1 MPGYVSPPPRSSSAP
16 RLPIRFRPSAWF
28 VGAAALLLSGCGAPE
43 APPAKIAEAVTTTT
57 VRYEPIARTISLAGT
72 VTARVESDLSF
83 RVAGRI
89 AERRVDVSDAVKKG
103 EILAT
108 LETAEQESDLRS
120 AEATLQSA
128 RVTLA
133 QAETNFRRQKTLN
146 DSGYTT
152 RSTLDAAQE
161 QLRTAEGSVASAEA
175 DVGTAKD
182 QLSFTVLRA
191 DADGI
196 VTARNVEAG
205 QVVAAA
211 QTVFAIARDGER
223 DAVFDIYEALLAGD
237 PPQDKIEIHLVS
249 DPSVSTF
256 GTVREVAPTFD
267 TTTGTV
273 RVKMSLIDPPPA
285 MSLGAAIAGSAQF
298 EPRPLFA
305 LPWRALSVGP
315 GGPRVWIVDP
325 KTSTVRLRAITID
338 RYRTGEVLV
347 RGGLSDGEIVVTAA
361 GQFLHEG
368 QAVAPSDGGVS

>member
-1 MPGYVSPPPRSSSAP
+1 MPHAPSSQSRPLRTGLSAVTAG
-16 RLPIRFRPSAWF
+16 I
-28 VGAAALLLSGCGAPE
+28 VALFLSGCGEPD
-43 APPAKIAEAVTTTT
+43 APPAKTAEAVSVTT

-72 VTARVESDLSF
+72 IAARVESDLSF

-89 AERRVDVSDAVKKG
+89 AERRVDVSDSVRKG
-103 EILAT
+103 DILAT
-108 LETAEQESDLRS
+108 LETAEQESDLRA

-161 QLRTAEGSVASAEA
+161 QLRTAQGSVASAEA
-175 DVGTAKD
+175 DVGTARD

-196 VTARNVEAG
+196 VTARNAEAG

-211 QTVFAIARDGER
+211 QTVFAIAQDGER
-223 DAVFDIYEALLAGD
+223 DAVFDIYEALLAD
-237 PPQDKIEIHLVS
+237 EPPKDKIEIRLVS
-249 DPSVSTF
+249 DPKVSTF
-256 GTVREVAPTFD
+256 GVVREVAPTFD

-285 MSLGAAIAGSAQF
+285 MSLGAAIAGSGEF
-298 EPRPLFA
+298 EPRRLVA

-325 KTSTVRLRAITID
+325 KTSTVSLRAVTIE
-338 RYRTGEVLV
+338 RYRTGEMLV
-347 RGGLSDGEIVVTAA
+347 QGGLNDGEIVVTA
-361 GQFLHEG
+361 GSQFLREG
-368 QAVAPSDGGVS
+368 QTVAFSTGDVS